1 MIVFKSFWRKKT
13 THIYFI
19 IILFIQ
25 IVFGLFIC
33 GKSYYI
39 KLNNSNYENSY
50 IYLTSKEDITS
61 ELKKIRGI
69 KWIEKGFSYDE
80 EVFIKNSKVAKNE
93 IIIPDQYKQRYA
105 VNSTLQV
112 SINDNEY
119 SFIVKG
125 YVPNYNLFLVNKEV
139 INKVLSNAQEFVYV
153 MDLKDWSKSE
163 KIFHKLSTTFSGD
176 IREEVIKKNNIQY
189 DDIMIWLN
197 VFIFLNILLFMII
210 LVLTIINILEDEKKN
225 VLMYRCLGFTKLK
238 IISINILKLLELF
251 VLPFLLSFS
260 IFFIIYITII

>member
-69 KWIEKGFSYDE
+69 KWIEKG
-80 EVFIKNSKVAKNE
+80 
-93 IIIPDQYKQRYA
+93 
-105 VNSTLQV
+105 
-112 SINDNEY
+112 
-119 SFIVKG
+119 
-125 YVPNYNLFLVNKEV
+125 LV
-139 INKVLSNAQEFVYV
+139 
-153 MDLKDWSKSE
+153 MM
-163 KIFHKLSTTFSGD
+163 
-176 IREEVIKKNNIQY
+176 KKY
-189 DDIMIWLN
+189 L
-197 VFIFLNILLFMII
+197 
-210 LVLTIINILEDEKKN
+210 
-225 VLMYRCLGFTKLK
+225 
-238 IISINILKLLELF
+238 
-251 VLPFLLSFS
+251 
-260 IFFIIYITII
+260 